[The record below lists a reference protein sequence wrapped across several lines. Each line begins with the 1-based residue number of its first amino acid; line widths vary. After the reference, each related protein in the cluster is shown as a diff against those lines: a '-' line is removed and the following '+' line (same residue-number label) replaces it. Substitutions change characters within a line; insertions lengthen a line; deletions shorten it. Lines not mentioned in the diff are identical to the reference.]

1 MFFNPMDYLRP
12 MAQLGRIAAEAHT
25 VIALR
30 MAGFA
35 GIWPMHPDEAV
46 RMVSEKVE
54 AGHDSV
60 RAAMV
65 AGLNGR
71 DPAEI
76 AMAAIRPVRRH
87 TRANAR
93 RLKDESSVK

>member
-12 MAQLGRIAAEAHT
+12 MAQLGRLATEAQT

-30 MAGFA
+30 LAGFA
-35 GIWPMHPDEAV
+35 GAWPMHPSEAV

-65 AGLNGR
+65 AGLSGR
-71 DPAEI
+71 DPAAI
-76 AMAAIRPVRRH
+76 AMAAIRPVRRR

-93 RLKDESSVK
+93 RLKGESSAK